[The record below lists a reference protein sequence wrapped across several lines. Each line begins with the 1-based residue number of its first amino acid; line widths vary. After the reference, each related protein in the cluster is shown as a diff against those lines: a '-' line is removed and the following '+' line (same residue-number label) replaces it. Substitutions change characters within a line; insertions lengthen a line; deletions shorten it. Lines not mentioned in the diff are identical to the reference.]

1 MAEACIAL
9 DRVVAAIITWKS
21 SLKYVMSR
29 SFETHILLVMVAGSL
44 TCKWA
49 SKADVMA
56 AASRFFINNLLCSL
70 LIS

>member
-1 MAEACIAL
+1 
-9 DRVVAAIITWKS
+9 
-21 SLKYVMSR
+21 
-29 SFETHILLVMVAGSL
+29 LLVMVAGSL